1 MGYFIWF
8 LVLSEWPFD
17 VIQFFTNLYDIMLS
31 LLCLLRVKRS
41 PKKYYIVYKRF
52 LKVVDY
58 IVYKKVPKSGMWY
71 VILWMICGMQRD
83 MFSGWRKWCKIA
95 NSVVYLL
102 KTFLVSALTKLSLL
116 TSVAS
121 FRGVAVCSV
130 LAVTFSATFL
140 FWLVLVVLVLS
151 FCLTGVCVVNE
162 AKMCN

>member
-1 MGYFIWF
+1 MGYFMVFGVIWVTF
-8 LVLSEWPFD
+8 WCYPVFYKLVWHHVVVVMCIKGQEES
-17 VIQFFTNLYDIMLS
+17 Q
-31 LLCLLRVKRS
+31 KR
-41 PKKYYIVYKRF
+41 
-52 LKVVDY
+52 DY

-71 VILWMICGMQRD
+71 VVLWMICGMQRD

-116 TSVAS
+116 TSVTT